1 MSNLNDLRAGVR
13 RRLEFVEFQL
23 HWEGSVGRRK
33 LQDQFSI
40 SPQQATNDLTAYMDA
55 CPGNMIYDPRRK
67 TYVPG
72 ATFRPVLTLGE
83 ASEYLM
89 HLDILHRGYREAGDI
104 WATSIPVFDAVSV
117 RSRKISSVVLKH
129 VLQSMRSRSC
139 MKARYLTLSSDNTG
153 VRTLLPHAI
162 ASDGHRWHMRA
173 FDIENK
179 RYSDFVLSRL
189 KTTELIDAP
198 EQEIPED
205 SAWNASVEVI
215 LKAEP
220 TLDQSKKQRLE
231 FDYGMTNGQL
241 RFSVRKAMLSYYLR
255 HYGFDPRETD
265 DGKMRNQ
272 STFLLSI
279 ENIDE
284 IEKCIG
290 RRS

>member
-1 MSNLNDLRAGVR
+1 
-13 RRLEFVEFQL
+13 
-23 HWEGSVGRRK
+23 
-33 LQDQFSI
+33 
-40 SPQQATNDLTAYMDA
+40 
-55 CPGNMIYDPRRK
+55 
-67 TYVPG
+67 
-72 ATFRPVLTLGE
+72 
-83 ASEYLM
+83 
-89 HLDILHRGYREAGDI
+89 
-104 WATSIPVFDAVSV
+104 
-117 RSRKISSVVLKH
+117 
-129 VLQSMRSRSC
+129 
-139 MKARYLTLSSDNTG
+139 
-153 VRTLLPHAI
+153 
-162 ASDGHRWHMRA
+162 MRA

-189 KTTELIDAP
+189 ETTELIDAP

-205 SAWNASVEVI
+205 IAWNASVEVI

-220 TLDQSKKQRLE
+220 ALDQSKKQRLE

-241 RFSVRKAMLSYYLR
+241 RFSVRKAMLFYYLR